1 MMISTKGRYA
11 LKIMIDLAQHR
22 EEGYVSLKAVSQRQE
37 ISVKYLE
44 MIVGILNRA
53 GLVDSMRG
61 KSGGYKL
68 NRKTEEYT
76 VGEILRLTEDG
87 LVPVNCMGCQP
98 DGCVKGEGCLT
109 LPIWMKLD
117 KVINDYLESI
127 TLADVVKNNK
137 ELL

>member
-61 KSGGYKL
+61 KSGVYKL